1 MYIWRKV
8 EVTVYRVHSYLCHI
22 ASAARWTRWLDL
34 RESIQLYSTAWG
46 SFLPGDSTL
55 RIEDGSECFSPSTTS
70 SLCSCKSA
78 KHHIHVS
85 KVQQLIQLY
94 SSETFQP
101 FAPISAW
108 PTTKGTP
115 TSASQTP
122 RALLWLQI
130 LTCWPPQ
137 RWSWT
142 TTTSTPPAPRP
153 GQPCSLAGWK

>member
-1 MYIWRKV
+1 M
-8 EVTVYRVHSYLCHI
+8 TVYRVHPYLCHL

-46 SFLPGDSTL
+46 SFLPEDSTL

-85 KVQQLIQLY
+85 KVQQLIQLC
-94 SSETFQP
+94 SSDTFQP

-108 PTTKGTP
+108 PTTKDTR
-115 TSASQTP
+115 TSASPTP
-122 RALLWLQI
+122 LARLWPRTS
-130 LTCWPPQ
+130 TCWPP
-137 RWSWT
+137 RRSSST

-153 GQPCSLAGWK
+153 GRPCSLAGWK